1 MISALQP
8 IQPSHQTAIRPAVAR
23 SAAKAAGAAA
33 AATTT
38 PAATTTTTTPGL
50 ANESTF
56 LTLLVTQ
63 LQYQDPLNPAD
74 STQFVTQLA
83 QFSQLEDLQNINQNG
98 ITISN
103 SVTAA
108 AAAAA
113 AAASAPASPAAA
125 APALVTPLS
134 PAAAKL

>member
-1 MISALQP
+1 MLSAVPP
-8 IQPSHQTAIRPAVAR
+8 IQPSHQTTVRPAVAK
-23 SAAKAAGAAA
+23 ATAKAATAA

-38 PAATTTTTTPGL
+38 SPTTTTPTTGL

-83 QFSQLEDLQNINQNG
+83 QFSQLEDLQNINQNV

-103 SVTAA
+103 ALAAAASATAA
-108 AAAAA
+108 AAATPTGALKTPLT
-113 AAASAPASPAAA
+113 SSPA
-125 APALVTPLS
+125 
-134 PAAAKL
+134 KL